1 MVFTNNINS
10 KNTIIKICYLLLF
23 YMLNSSPIIELKN
36 VAYSYT
42 DERPVLTNMDFI
54 ARKGEVVALIG
65 PSGCGKSTTLRLI
78 TGQLTAEQ
86 GVVNIFS
93 DDISK
98 FSLKDL
104 YEMRKNFGMMF
115 QFGAVF
121 TDMSVFDNVAFPMR
135 EHTNLPEVAIR
146 DLVLMKLQ
154 AVGLRGTHEMMPSEL
169 SGGMARRV
177 ALARAIAL
185 DPQIILYD
193 EPFAGLDPISM
204 HRAAELIRKL
214 NDSLNACSVLV
225 THDIEEAMMIS
236 DYLYILFDGVEVAGG
251 SPEEIRNHPN
261 KMVQQFLKGKSD
273 GPLQFHYPAPPL
285 YDDFNVNQNFLS

>member
-1 MVFTNNINS
+1 MN
-10 KNTIIKICYLLLF
+10 
-23 YMLNSSPIIELKN
+23 LNEKSPIIELTN

-42 DERPVLTNMDFI
+42 DDRPVLTNMDFSVN
-54 ARKGEVVALIG
+54 KGEVVALIG

-78 TGQLTAEQ
+78 TGQVIASS
-86 GVVNIFS
+86 GMVRVFG

-98 FSLKDL
+98 FSQKEL
-104 YEMRKNFGMMF
+104 YTIRKNYGMMF
-115 QFGAVF
+115 QFGAMF

-135 EHTNLPEVAIR
+135 EHTNLPENAIR

-154 AVGLRGTHEMMPSEL
+154 AVGLRGTHQMMPSEL

-177 ALARAIAL
+177 ALARAVAL

-214 NDSLNACSVLV
+214 NDSLDACSVLV
-225 THDIEEAMMIS
+225 THDIDEAMMIS
-236 DYLYILFDGVEVAGG
+236 DRLYILFDGMKVASGT
-251 SPEEIRNHPN
+251 PDDIRNSEN
-261 KMVQQFLKGKSD
+261 EIVQQFLKGKSD

-285 YDDFNVNQNFLS
+285 FKDLGIREGLF

>member
-1 MVFTNNINS
+1 MNKNN
-10 KNTIIKICYLLLF
+10 
-23 YMLNSSPIIELKN
+23 SPIIELKN

-42 DERPVLTNMDFI
+42 EDRPVLTDMDFI

-78 TGQLTAEQ
+78 TGQLHPEQ
-86 GVVNIFS
+86 GVVNIFGK
-93 DDISK
+93 DIAN
-98 FSLKDL
+98 FSLKKL
-104 YEMRKNFGMMF
+104 YEMRKDFGMMF

-121 TDMSVFDNVAFPMR
+121 TDMTVYENVAFPMR
-135 EHTNLPEVAIR
+135 EHTDLPEVAIR

-154 AVGLRGTHEMMPSEL
+154 AVGLRGTHQMMPSEL

-214 NDSLNACSVLV
+214 NDSLNACSVIV
-225 THDIEEAMMIS
+225 THDIDEAMMIS
-236 DYLYILFDGVEVAGG
+236 DNLYILFDGVEVAKG
-251 SPEEIRNHPN
+251 SPEDIRNHPN
-261 KMVQQFLKGKSD
+261 EMVQQFLKGKSD
-273 GPLQFHYPAPPL
+273 GPLQFHYPASPL
-285 YDDFNVNQNFLS
+285 YQDLNIPEEIFN